1 MPSRG
6 LIRLL
11 IAGASSMDCQLLQTA
26 LQLASRQFNV
36 VSSALSRD
44 HLFQCFSRGNLDVAL
59 ISADLED
66 SKSAGL
72 EVLPELHASYP
83 QVRIIVLLDIG
94 QEETIVRAFRGGAK
108 GVFCRTDGELDML
121 GKCIRSVHEGQIWA
135 TSEQLHYVLSDLIIS
150 PIRARSVTGKNLLTK
165 RETEVAA
172 LVAGGLP
179 NREVAQRLGI
189 GEHTVS
195 NYLFRMYNKLGISS
209 RVELVLY
216 VTKQTDGQR
225 IAS

>member
-1 MPSRG
+1 
-6 LIRLL
+6 
-11 IAGASSMDCQLLQTA
+11 
-26 LQLASRQFNV
+26 
-36 VSSALSRD
+36 
-44 HLFQCFSRGNLDVAL
+44 VAL

-66 SKSAGL
+66 STSAGL
-72 EVLPELHASYP
+72 EILPELHASYP
-83 QVRIIVLLDIG
+83 QVRIIALLDTG

-121 GKCIRSVHEGQIWA
+121 GKCIRSVHEGPIWA
-135 TSEQLHYVLSDLIIS
+135 TQQLHYILSDLIVS
-150 PIRARSVTGKNLLTK
+150 PIRARSVTGKNLLTG
-165 RETEVAA
+165 REMEVAA

-216 VTKQTDGQR
+216 VTKQRDGQR
-225 IAS
+225 IAR